1 MKKLLLLAVLFTSIF
16 VLAACGG
23 STASQ
28 GVTDDKVIVGNT
40 AATSGGLAFVGGPF
54 RDAMRAYFTMVNEA
68 GGVAGRQIEYIQYD
82 DEFNAAQGL
91 SLTQRL
97 VEDDEV
103 FALVGHFGT
112 PTVGATQE
120 YLDGVGIP
128 RVYYATGI
136 SALFQPNAVDGQRGS
151 FPVQP
156 IFDAEGEVMVARAIG
171 EFNALRIGV
180 IYTNDDAGRG
190 LLNGIRIRATESS
203 RVLVEA
209 QVAPDAS
216 DMSTAALQM
225 ISGGVDVVILAANQI
240 PASVAARAL
249 ALQGN
254 TKPVITSY
262 VNADASWLGLV
273 SEVLSSFDIYA
284 SAWIDVA
291 GSPEDLQE
299 YITEVSKIDPALAG
313 NAFAFAGWIAAATFV
328 EGLRRVGDDPL
339 TWENYIN
346 AMESAPVE
354 LPFGVVV
361 DYANSRRVGTQAMAF
376 LKATLVA
383 GVPAWSSVQPIQ
395 TIDDILN

>member
-1 MKKLLLLAVLFTSIF
+1 MKKLLLLGVLFTSIF
-16 VLAACGG
+16 VLSACG
-23 STASQ
+23 SAASQ
-28 GVTDDKVIVGNT
+28 GVTDERVLVGNT

-54 RDAMRAYFTMVNEA
+54 RDAMRAYFTMVNED

-82 DEFNAAQGL
+82 DEFNPAQGL
-91 SLTQRL
+91 TLTQRL

-120 YLDGVGIP
+120 YLDDIGIP

-136 SALFQPNAVDGQRGS
+136 SALFQPEAVDGERGS

-171 EFNALRIGV
+171 EFDALRIGV

-190 LLNGIRIRATESS
+190 LLNGIRIRAEQSS

-225 ISGGVDVVILAANQI
+225 ISGGVDVVILAANQV

-249 ALQGN
+249 AQQGS
-254 TKPVITSY
+254 TAPVITSY
-262 VNADASWLGLV
+262 VNADASWLALIA
-273 SEVLSSFDIYA
+273 EVIDSFEIYA

-291 GSPEDLQE
+291 GTPEDLE
-299 YITEVSKIDPALAG
+299 TFVTEVSKIDPALAG
-313 NAFAFAGWIAAATFV
+313 NSFAFAGWIAAATFV
-328 EGLRRVGDDPL
+328 EGLRRVGDDAL
-339 TWENYIN
+339 TWENYIE
-346 AMESAPVE
+346 AMESAPLE

-376 LKATLVA
+376 LKASMTA
-383 GVPAWSSVQPIQ
+383 DGPIWDSVQPIQ
-395 TIDDILN
+395 TIEDILN

>member
-23 STASQ
+23 GSASQ
-28 GVTDDKVIVGNT
+28 GVTNDRVLVGNT

-54 RDAMRAYFTMVNEA
+54 RDAMNAYFDMVNDA
-68 GGVAGRQIEYIQYD
+68 GGVNGRLIEYIQYD
-82 DEFNAAQGL
+82 DEFNPAQGL

-120 YLDGVGIP
+120 YLDDIGIP

-136 SALFQPNAVDGQRGS
+136 SALFQPEATGGERGS

-171 EFNALRIGV
+171 EFDALRIGV

-190 LLNGIRIRATESS
+190 LLNGIRIRANESS

-225 ISGGVDVVILAANQI
+225 ISGGVDVVIVAANQV
-240 PASVAARAL
+240 PASVAVRAL
-249 ALQGN
+249 AQQGS
-254 TKPVITSY
+254 TAPVITSY

-273 SEVLSSFDIYA
+273 NEVIGTFDIYA
-284 SAWIDVA
+284 SAWIDVL
-291 GSPEDLQE
+291 GSPEDLE
-299 YITEVSKIDPALAG
+299 VYVAEVSKIDPALAG

-328 EGLRRVGDDPL
+328 EGLRRVGSDAL
-339 TWENYIN
+339 TWENFID

-376 LKATLVA
+376 LKAGRVDGT
-383 GVPAWSSVQPIQ
+383 PTWETIQPIQ
-395 TIDDILN
+395 TIEDILN

>member
-23 STASQ
+23 GSASQ
-28 GVTDDKVIVGNT
+28 GVTNDRVLVGNT

-54 RDAMRAYFTMVNEA
+54 RDAMNAYFDMVNDE
-68 GGVAGRQIEYIQYD
+68 GGVNGRLIEYIQYD
-82 DEFNAAQGL
+82 DEFNPAQGL

-120 YLDGVGIP
+120 YLDDIGIP

-136 SALFQPNAVDGQRGS
+136 SALFQPEATGGERGS

-171 EFNALRIGV
+171 EFDALRIGV

-190 LLNGIRIRATESS
+190 LLNGIRIRANEAS

-225 ISGGVDVVILAANQI
+225 ISGGVDVVIVAANQV
-240 PASVAARAL
+240 PASVAVRAL
-249 ALQGN
+249 AQQGS
-254 TKPVITSY
+254 TAPVVTSY

-273 SEVLSSFDIYA
+273 NEVIGSFDIYA
-284 SAWIDVA
+284 SAWIDVL
-291 GSPEDLQE
+291 GSPEDLE
-299 YITEVSKIDPALAG
+299 VYVAEVSKIDPALAG

-328 EGLRRVGDDPL
+328 EGLRRVGSDAL
-339 TWENYIN
+339 TWENFID

-376 LKATLVA
+376 LKAGRVDGT
-383 GVPAWSSVQPIQ
+383 PTWETIQPIQ
-395 TIDDILN
+395 TIEDILN